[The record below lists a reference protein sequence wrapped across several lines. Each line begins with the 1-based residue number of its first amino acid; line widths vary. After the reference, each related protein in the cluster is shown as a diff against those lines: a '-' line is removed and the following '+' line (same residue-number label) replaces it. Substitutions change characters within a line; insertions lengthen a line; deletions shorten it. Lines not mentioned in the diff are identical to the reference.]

1 MIGVLTLVYN
11 AVGIVEVNAVV
22 AVWED
27 MNIVVRD
34 AGLIKLVKQL
44 QRVLEM
50 HIVVAVAVHDKELHV
65 LTEGSHVA
73 DSRIVIAARVVL
85 RCVHVSLGVHGIV
98 EAPVSDWCDSHAVL
112 EGLSCI
118 HLKGLECHEASV

>member
-1 MIGVLTLVYN
+1 MIETLTLVNN

-50 HIVVAVAVHDKELHV
+50 HIVVAVAVHDQELHI

-73 DSRIVIAARVVL
+73 DSRIVVAARVVL
-85 RCVHVSLGVHGIV
+85 RCVHVSLRVHRVV

-112 EGLSCI
+112 EGLSSI
-118 HLKGLECHEASV
+118 HLESLESHEASV